1 VVLRRS
7 QEFALQWFQLLNS
20 AACHQFLLK
29 IDLQLGKLLLVP
41 LEQLQV
47 FVQQTRLVQ
56 ELGPLLLQGH
66 SFQHCSMLLPVLQVC
81 TQH

>member
-1 VVLRRS
+1 MLRRS

-41 LEQLQV
+41 LEQMQV
-47 FVQQTRLVQ
+47 FVQLNQLAQVQ
-56 ELGPLLLQGH
+56 DPLLLQGR
-66 SFQHCSMLLPVLQVC
+66 SSQHCSRPLLVRQVC
-81 TQH
+81 MQH